1 MQTAVGILTFTLTGK
16 NHAQLNYDLKKK
28 KKKKNSGSGLSTII
42 NMLGPIFIHI
52 AGYSRDQKAPKIHI
66 DNSFCL
72 CLALCLS

>member
-16 NHAQLNYDLKKK
+16 NHAQLNYDL
-28 KKKKNSGSGLSTII
+28 KKKNSGSGLSTII

-66 DNSFCL
+66 YNSFCL